1 MFIWTEYRYAVNP
14 LLPLDAFNADAG
26 FVLSALACGWA
37 MFGTWS
43 LYIVLVFEN
52 IRGLSPLH
60 TAFWMMPVLVT
71 GLIAS
76 VLTGFLLG
84 PAKFT
89 PPAVMTIALIAFTTG
104 IVIFVTAP
112 VDQIYWAQTFVSI
125 VVVCELP
132 PVIIFEKSRVT
143 LLRVC
148 RVC

>member
-1 MFIWTEYRYAVNP
+1 MVIFFIFLWTEYRYAVNP
-14 LLPLDAFNADAG
+14 LLPLDAFNADVG

-37 MFGTWS
+37 MFGAWS

-52 IRGLSPLH
+52 IRGLTPLH
-60 TAFWMMPVLVT
+60 TAFWIMPVLVS

-84 PAKFT
+84 PAKLT
-89 PPAVMTIALIAFTTG
+89 PPVVMTIALIAFTTG

-125 VVVCELP
+125 VVVCNLP
-132 PVIIFEKSRVT
+132 HVVMFTRIS
-143 LLRVC
+143 
-148 RVC
+148 

>member
-1 MFIWTEYRYAVNP
+1 MVFFSFLWTEYRYAVNP
-14 LLPLDAFNADAG
+14 LLPLDAFNADVG

-37 MFGTWS
+37 MFGMWS

-60 TAFWMMPVLVT
+60 TAFWMMPVLIT

-104 IVIFVTAP
+104 IVIFATAP

-125 VVVCELP
+125 VIVCKPFPL
-132 PVIIFEKSRVT
+132 VMFSWVS
-143 LLRVC
+143 
-148 RVC
+148 